1 MTYTPPDLHFG
12 ETRMRRIVGILLIAL
27 GVSLFVVVQ
36 PTAAVAQQGETGTTG
51 EEIFAANCTRC
62 HADDGSGVQGLGR
75 PLFGVASEAGR
86 DQHTDSVTN
95 GRGGMPAFGDS
106 LSEEEI
112 DQVVGFVRLTFR
124 SSGGADAAPAPAD
137 PAPAAPAE
145 PEAVQ
150 ELPRTGAET
159 PLVAIAG
166 ITLVVAGLQLVVFSR
181 RRDS

>member
-1 MTYTPPDLHFG
+1 
-12 ETRMRRIVGILLIAL
+12 MRRLVGILLVAL
-27 GVSLFVVVQ
+27 GISLFVVVQ
-36 PTAAVAQQGETGTTG
+36 PSSAVAQQDTGTTG

-75 PLFGVASEAGR
+75 PLFGIASEAGR
-86 DQHTDSVTN
+86 DRHTDSVTN
-95 GRGGMPAFGDS
+95 GRGGMPAFGDR
-106 LSEEEI
+106 LSEDEI

-124 SSGGADAAPAPAD
+124 SSGADAA

-145 PEAVQ
+145 PEALQ

-181 RRDS
+181 RED